1 MSQAFSTV
9 RVLDFSQIIAGP
21 YATQL
26 FNMLGAE
33 VIKIEQPGTG
43 DQMRALTAAEG
54 SRHPT
59 LSPGF
64 MTCN

>member
-26 FNMLGAE
+26 FNMLGRKSSRSNNLAQA
-33 VIKIEQPGTG
+33 IKCA
-43 DQMRALTAAEG
+43 R
-54 SRHPT
+54 
-59 LSPGF
+59 
-64 MTCN
+64 